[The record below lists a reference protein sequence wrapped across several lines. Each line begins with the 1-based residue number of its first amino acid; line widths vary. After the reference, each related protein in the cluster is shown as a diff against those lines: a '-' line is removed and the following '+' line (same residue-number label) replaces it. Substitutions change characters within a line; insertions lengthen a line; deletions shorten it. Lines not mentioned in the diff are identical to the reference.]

1 MYAQTHN
8 RHIHKIKN
16 KKKKKEME
24 SGKLITALIPL
35 LERRKQEKL
44 FEVEFKASL
53 VCLTRHC
60 IGAWGTKL
68 SYL

>member
-1 MYAQTHN
+1 
-8 RHIHKIKN
+8 
-16 KKKKKEME
+16 ME

-35 LERRKQEKL
+35 LERRKQEEL
-44 FEVEFKASL
+44 FEFEFKASL